1 MYGTFPRPKELPTTF
16 AKIALHIADDAVKR
30 SRLRH
35 FPRRQVAI
43 ASMLGAERHVGREM
57 AGRSAARLSES
68 YGSEQS
74 T

>member
-1 MYGTFPRPKELPTTF
+1 M
-16 AKIALHIADDAVKR
+16 ALHIADDAVKR

-43 ASMLGAERHVGREM
+43 ASMLGAESHVGSEM

-68 YGSEQS
+68 YGGEQS